1 MSEGECQLIC
11 NVKISEKE
19 EFIDV
24 LVLKNKKIGVLF
36 ESKFIIF
43 DSHTFAKLITIEEE
57 DIIFY
62 KAIEINHK
70 NKNFILLMSSK
81 YIFVYLIKNKSY
93 EIIQKIETL
102 PKSLIEKISESE
114 FIIYNNYD
122 IYHYKYHENKDMLNI
137 FINYKKYNCEKPP
150 VQNDFPEIKIKNES
164 DFKEI
169 SGKKWINDTYKIK
182 KILYLPYC
190 ETLLLCGERKFVLK
204 RKEPFVR
211 TGYGDPFEEEVDC
224 NIYLCK
230 DMCIFKYDLYGNL
243 YRTLFRCG
251 SLYDEGHL
259 LVDGSIDKMNNYI
272 DLSFDSLMFEKIE
285 FTVYKNFLLFKIGRS
300 DYTLIDIENGK
311 SKSNNWIFSDS
322 YYDIFP
328 IFLSKNILIAL
339 EPYFYSIE
347 LCEYNKIDDINY
359 KRKVIFEDK
368 FRKIEKAKG
377 FKIKDLLFY
386 YIYTENNNSIK
397 VFKLYN

>member
-1 MSEGECQLIC
+1 MSEGECELIC

-62 KAIEINHK
+62 KAIGINHK

-150 VQNDFPEIKIKNES
+150 VQNDFPEIEIKNES

-169 SGKKWINDTYKIK
+169 SGK
-182 KILYLPYC
+182 
-190 ETLLLCGERKFVLK
+190 
-204 RKEPFVR
+204 
-211 TGYGDPFEEEVDC
+211 
-224 NIYLCK
+224 
-230 DMCIFKYDLYGNL
+230 
-243 YRTLFRCG
+243 
-251 SLYDEGHL
+251 
-259 LVDGSIDKMNNYI
+259 
-272 DLSFDSLMFEKIE
+272 
-285 FTVYKNFLLFKIGRS
+285 
-300 DYTLIDIENGK
+300 NG
-311 SKSNNWIFSDS
+311 
-322 YYDIFP
+322 
-328 IFLSKNILIAL
+328 
-339 EPYFYSIE
+339 
-347 LCEYNKIDDINY
+347 
-359 KRKVIFEDK
+359 
-368 FRKIEKAKG
+368 
-377 FKIKDLLFY
+377 
-386 YIYTENNNSIK
+386 
-397 VFKLYN
+397 